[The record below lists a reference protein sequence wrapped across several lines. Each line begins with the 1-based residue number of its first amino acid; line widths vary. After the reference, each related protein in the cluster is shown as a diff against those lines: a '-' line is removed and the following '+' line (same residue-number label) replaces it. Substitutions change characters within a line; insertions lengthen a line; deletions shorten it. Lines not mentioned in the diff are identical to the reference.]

1 MKIVEEGALFGANGF
16 TYVLAFLQTNEVFQY
31 IELILGI
38 ITSVVLIAYRLWV
51 WYNDAKEDGKI
62 TKDEV
67 KDGLNILIE
76 GKKDVENKLKKGDKD
91 ANDKG
96 ENRKS

>member
-1 MKIVEEGALFGANGF
+1 MKFLEDGALFGCNAF
-16 TYVLAFLQTNEVFQY
+16 TYVLAYFQTNEVLQW
-31 IELILGI
+31 IEFILGI

-51 WYNDAKEDGKI
+51 WYNEAKEDGKI
-62 TKDEV
+62 TKEEM